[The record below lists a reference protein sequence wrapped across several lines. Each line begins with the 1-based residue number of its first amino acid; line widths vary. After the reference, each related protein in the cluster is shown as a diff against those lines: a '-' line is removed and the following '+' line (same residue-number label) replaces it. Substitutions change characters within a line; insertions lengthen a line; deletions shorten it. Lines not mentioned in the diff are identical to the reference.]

1 VIHVDLLNSVLE
13 EIRKHVNNKEEIV
26 NVITIN
32 STVVGVLPFRIKE
45 KFTNVRFF
53 KEMKFGKVKRY
64 ILIEETKVF
73 IIKKE
78 NNFIREM
85 IKRAY
90 KNPIFYER
98 D

>member
-1 VIHVDLLNSVLE
+1 MIHLDLLNSVLE

-32 STVVGVLPFRIKE
+32 DTVIGVLPFRIKE
-45 KFTNVRFF
+45 KFNNVRFF
-53 KEMKFGKVKRY
+53 KEKKFGKVKRY
-64 ILIEETKVF
+64 ILVDETKIF

-78 NNFIREM
+78 HNFIREIM
-85 IKRAY
+85 KRAY